1 MKEGRTAMHS
11 VSISTSLGA
20 ARSLELTFLFSFKE
34 LIDGVEKGNCGDF
47 YLFKIQQEMQLGTA
61 PLFWLGMCKRV
72 TG

>member
-1 MKEGRTAMHS
+1 MHS

-20 ARSLELTFLFSFKE
+20 AHPFELTFLFSFKE
-34 LIDGVEKGNCGDF
+34 LVDGIDKGNCGDS
-47 YLFKIQQEMQLGTA
+47 YLLKIQQEMQLGTV